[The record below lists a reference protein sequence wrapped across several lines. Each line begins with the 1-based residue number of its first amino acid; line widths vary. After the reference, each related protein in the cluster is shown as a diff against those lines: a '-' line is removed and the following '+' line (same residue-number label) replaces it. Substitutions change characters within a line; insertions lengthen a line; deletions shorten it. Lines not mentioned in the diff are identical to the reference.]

1 MSTSIQ
7 KSAVSVRRG
16 LTSLLQAGLSLAL
29 GLVTTGCA
37 FVFPVPCGYHT
48 QGSRQNLNEETRRD
62 FQPGKTSLDDVVL
75 ALGEP
80 DQIIASPLKL
90 TYEWERVNFH
100 LVSGWA
106 IGLPA
111 PGTGIGNGSHVVYGH
126 RRALVFNFDSTGVLE
141 GVESSDV
148 KTKLDE
154 NEASM
159 P

>member
-1 MSTSIQ
+1 MSTSNP
-7 KSAVSVRRG
+7 KNAVSTCRG
-16 LTSLLQAGLSLAL
+16 LTYLLQAALSLAL
-29 GLVTTGCA
+29 GIVTTGCA

-62 FQPGKTSLDDVVL
+62 FQPGKTTLDDVVL

-80 DQIIASPLKL
+80 DQIVASPLKL

-106 IGLPA
+106 IGLPGA
-111 PGTGIGNGSHVVYGH
+111 GVGNGSHVVYGH
-126 RRALVFNFDSTGVLE
+126 HRALVFNFDGLGALL
-141 GVESSDV
+141 GVEYSDV
-148 KTKLDE
+148 NTKLDE
-154 NEASM
+154 IEARI